1 MNSKWGQAH
10 CISIFSR
17 ITYES
22 WALNWSL
29 KHKVRNKEFVRN
41 LPFIG
46 HYKCIQRGWQ
56 PCEMLN
62 SPQHILTGG
71 LASNYPHAFTH
82 QQGTQQHT
90 PYSSAYTM
98 MQQGSPGAG
107 FGMVARA
114 ALMPTPSNGV
124 NGTGGHPPHPHHPVS
139 LGLEVR
145 LARFLLMK
153 IRLWAKMKRDKVNQY
168 LFHVHFTL

>member
-1 MNSKWGQAH
+1 
-10 CISIFSR
+10 
-17 ITYES
+17 
-22 WALNWSL
+22 
-29 KHKVRNKEFVRN
+29 
-41 LPFIG
+41 
-46 HYKCIQRGWQ
+46 
-56 PCEMLN
+56 
-62 SPQHILTGG
+62 
-71 LASNYPHAFTH
+71 
-82 QQGTQQHT
+82 
-90 PYSSAYTM
+90 

-153 IRLWAKMKRDKVNQY
+153 IRL
-168 LFHVHFTL
+168 

>member
-1 MNSKWGQAH
+1 MW
-10 CISIFSR
+10 
-17 ITYES
+17 
-22 WALNWSL
+22 
-29 KHKVRNKEFVRN
+29 NKEFVRN
-41 LPFIG
+41 LPFTG

-56 PCEMLN
+56 RCEMLN

-82 QQGTQQHT
+82 QQGTQQHI

-153 IRLWAKMKRDKVNQY
+153 IRLWAKVYKKLDSPTI
-168 LFHVHFTL
+168 F